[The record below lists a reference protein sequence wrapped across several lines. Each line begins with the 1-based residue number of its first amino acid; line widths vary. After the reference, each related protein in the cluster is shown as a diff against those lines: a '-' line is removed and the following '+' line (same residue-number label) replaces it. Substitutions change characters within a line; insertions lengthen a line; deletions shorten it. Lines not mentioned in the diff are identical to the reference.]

1 MLVSPKCF
9 ILDVFELICI
19 FVSMSNHHY
28 FERIYIQRRTSQQS
42 ETNQNSSKD
51 NLNFLFNEFDTDLLW
66 HLSDNNNMST
76 NVNLKSWKLTI
87 PCSIKHT
94 TLQRNEIISNK
105 RAV

>member
-28 FERIYIQRRTSQQS
+28 FERIYIQLRTSQQS

-51 NLNFLFNEFDTDLLW
+51 NLNFLFNEFDTDLL
-66 HLSDNNNMST
+66 
-76 NVNLKSWKLTI
+76 
-87 PCSIKHT
+87 
-94 TLQRNEIISNK
+94 
-105 RAV
+105 